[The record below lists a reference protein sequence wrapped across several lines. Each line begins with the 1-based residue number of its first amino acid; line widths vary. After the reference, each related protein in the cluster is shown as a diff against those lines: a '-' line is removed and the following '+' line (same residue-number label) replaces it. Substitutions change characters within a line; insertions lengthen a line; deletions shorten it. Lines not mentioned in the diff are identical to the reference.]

1 MVEPEPEKVTVLR
14 WRQEATGGCAQGTGH
29 RATGPQGTGHRAT
42 GHRPGG
48 KWALAPTTFGSGR
61 RLRILLLDHLVVAC
75 EYV

>member
-29 RATGPQGTGHRAT
+29 RATG
-42 GHRPGG
+42 HRPGG

-61 RLRILLLDHLVVAC
+61 
-75 EYV
+75 